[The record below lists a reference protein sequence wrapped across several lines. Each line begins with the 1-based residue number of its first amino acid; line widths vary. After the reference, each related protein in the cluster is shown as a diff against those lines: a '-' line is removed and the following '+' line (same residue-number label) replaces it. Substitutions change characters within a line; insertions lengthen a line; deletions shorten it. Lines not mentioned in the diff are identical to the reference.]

1 MERQSVIGN
10 LDINK
15 ILNDVSVQR
24 IFLSN
29 NYEQV
34 YEELRLIAQKYSHD
48 IGIQKNLKNILF
60 MYYLKISSKKFVRKN
75 YFERVLIRMG
85 SSLDEEVLTFLLSQ
99 DLDMNCVGEDMY
111 DTPVTL
117 MDELANIKSQ
127 KIMNMFLKKL
137 GNSNRKYFGI
147 PYYKSHTDLCRMN
160 IIAGNLDKAL
170 EIFNSEDYQLFFRN
184 IDEDYIFENFK
195 EGKVCLFIKNFLGE
209 QSDILFQIINTIK
222 DSKNTLE
229 NKKSFLIQ
237 ILYSGKVRIF
247 NISNLKLI
255 EEILGTE
262 DYNLFVEY
270 LKDRVVQK
278 EMVLFDL
285 QIKEDTLFYA
295 SLANTFPEPDKV
307 FSLEN
312 QDNN

>member
-60 MYYLKISSKKFVRKN
+60 MYYLKISSKKFVRKK

-99 DLDMNCVGEDMY
+99 DLDMNYVCEDMY
-111 DTPVTL
+111 GTPVTL

-127 KIMNMFLKKL
+127 KIMNMFLKKI

-147 PYYKSHTDLCRMN
+147 PYYRSHTDLCRMN